1 MLLLWLYAK
10 VDYYVVYRI
19 HRMCETVI
27 GIIKKGGKG
36 CDELS
41 VEKDYIYQ
49 RKRGGGS
56 RKHTPYYSERKKK
69 LVRRRLELLCAEWT
83 A

>member
-1 MLLLWLYAK
+1 MLK

-49 RKRGGGS
+49 RKGEGDREN
-56 RKHTPYYSERKKK
+56 TPRIIVKGKKSS
-69 LVRRRLELLCAEWT
+69 
-83 A
+83 